1 MKFLKRVLLMALALG
16 LLSVPVQTAWAA
28 KYKVG
33 FCVMTLAF
41 TWMQYSY
48 RAILEEAK
56 KYPEIEL
63 IVQDAQM
70 SPERQVAICENFI
83 AMGVD
88 AIITDPLDVTTLIP
102 TMEKAKEAGIAFV
115 TFDRRAF
122 GGPYLFHVGCDDVFG
137 GRLAA
142 EYIAAKLNGEGRI
155 VYISGQVGSSPAIN
169 RDRGFKEQLAHY
181 PKLKIVY
188 EQSGQ
193 FLREEGLRVMEDA
206 IVATGGKFDAVFCAN
221 DDSALGAIQAMK
233 AAGID
238 LDKVIVV
245 GYDGVPDGLRAILAG
260 ELDASI
266 QYPVA
271 MASIAMRQLAEYLI
285 YGKMPAV
292 IDYDILPWLIVKAN
306 IETGDFYPEITK

>member
-122 GGPYLFHVGCDDVFG
+122 GAPYLFHVGCDDVFG

-245 GYDGVPDGLRAILAG
+245 GCDGVPDALRAILAG

>member
-122 GGPYLFHVGCDDVFG
+122 GAPYLFHVGCDDVFG